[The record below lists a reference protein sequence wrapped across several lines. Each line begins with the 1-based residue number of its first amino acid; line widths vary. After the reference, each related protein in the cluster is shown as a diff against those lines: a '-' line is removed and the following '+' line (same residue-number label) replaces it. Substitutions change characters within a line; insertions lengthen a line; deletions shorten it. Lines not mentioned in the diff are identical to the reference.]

1 MSVAAPADKRF
12 RRARISPARKRR
24 WRLAPWTLARVLVI
38 CAVVG
43 FALYRMVE
51 FVLASDALTVTR
63 ITVHG
68 HERLSRGEVLALLD
82 GLAGE
87 SLVTADLESWRQKLL
102 TSPWVEDAAIRRMF
116 PGTLA
121 VTITER
127 RPIGIGRIRGTLY
140 LVDESGVII
149 DEFGP
154 NYADFDLP
162 VIDGLAAQEPGT
174 ALVDQSRAALV
185 DRLMSE
191 LQRWPELAAR
201 ISQID
206 VTDARNAVVMLEGDP
221 ALVRIGDQRFSERL
235 HAYLDLVPTLQ
246 ERIPEIDYVD
256 LRFDE
261 RVYVRPLGSGSRSR
275 RDPGGG

>member
-12 RRARISPARKRR
+12 RRARVSPARTRR
-24 WRLAPWTLARVLVI
+24 WRLAPRTLARVVVI